1 MKQPSSKTRRPRSL
15 RQEQGVATP
24 AVVKSG
30 LALSL
35 STAMLVPLGAMA
47 QQAAE
52 SQATQNAELPAI
64 KVQATKIDP
73 NPNAEVGAPYKA
85 RTSADT
91 RRTRPIAETPQTMN
105 VITKSAIDDYGQTD
119 LAQVLLTQPGITLG
133 TGENGNMF
141 GDNYN
146 IRGQS
151 AKSDTFV
158 DDMRDPGMSTRE
170 TFATEQIEVT
180 KGPSSSFA
188 GRGSSG
194 GAINMIT
201 KQATLDYD
209 FTRASVGF
217 GTDSYQRHTLDMNK
231 AFGDNVAVRVNALWA
246 DQDIPDRDPATRK
259 REGIA
264 LAGLLEVNKDLSV
277 MADFY
282 HLKATHKYPDAG
294 TFLVGTNPT
303 RRPTSNSSLVGAQ
316 NDDFLDSTAN
326 IGSLRVRWAI
336 SPTVTLNSLTRY
348 GKNDNAYAFYASQM
362 GRAPYANNAVIQS
375 HTRFQESTYF
385 AHQDNLRWDTD
396 LGNGRKN
403 EFVATIEYSDNH
415 AEQGTFARTG
425 ANANSCGSTSYCI
438 GSIVSGDDI
447 GTTVANLQSVV
458 GGHWTRGKK
467 DVDWRVKTIAVS
479 AMDTYDITDRF
490 TGFAGLRV
498 DRPELTMKTGLSG
511 ASSVSYKY
519 SDTLT
524 NYWAG
529 LSYKLNKDA
538 ITYLSYGTAQ
548 DINGGEPDSGTSA
561 NYGGL
566 VALNNK
572 LVPGTKPETARNVE
586 LGIKWNLLDQK
597 LLATAAAFRTDKTDL
612 MQATGTYTTEGT
624 TNSGGLRIQ
633 GVEFGLVGNVTEQF
647 SVQAGAAFMSSEMT
661 KSHPSAAAAQ
671 NVGHELANFA
681 NRTASVL
688 GRYQATRAFAFGG
701 VARYASK
708 RCGGQPDTGVSY
720 SNGECTQPIPS
731 YTVYDAFAEYTIN
744 KRYRVRANV
753 LNATNKEYYTAAYQ
767 TGFFLYKGDARR
779 VYLTLDIE
787 L

>member
-15 RQEQGVATP
+15 RQEQGVVAP

-35 STAMLVPLGAMA
+35 STAMLVPLVAMA
-47 QQAAE
+47 QEAAE
-52 SQATQNAELPAI
+52 PQATQNAELPAI

-146 IRGQS
+146 IRGQA

-158 DDMRDPGMSTRE
+158 DGMRDPGMSTRE

-209 FTRASVGF
+209 FTRASVGL
-217 GTDSYQRHTLDMNK
+217 GTDSYQRYTLDMNK
-231 AFGDNVAVRVNALWA
+231 GFGDNVAVRVNALWA

-264 LAGLLEVNKDLSV
+264 LAGLLEVNKDLSI

-294 TFLVGTNPT
+294 TFLVGTNPN
-303 RRPTSNSSLVGAQ
+303 RRPTANSSLMGAQ
-316 NDDFLDSTAN
+316 DNDFLDSVAN
-326 IGSLRVRWAI
+326 IGSLRVRYAI
-336 SPTVTLNSLTRY
+336 SPTLTLNSLTRY
-348 GKNDNAYAFYASQM
+348 GTNDNAYAFYASQSS
-362 GRAPYANNAVIQS
+362 GSGSSVRAQIQAHS
-375 HTRFQESTYF
+375 RWQDTKYF
-385 AHQDNLRWDTD
+385 AHQDNLRWDVD

-403 EFVATIEYSDNH
+403 EFIATFEYSDNH
-415 AEQGTFARTG
+415 SEQSAGGGFGGYTRVGASGSYYVTGMGTGDVG
-425 ANANSCGSTSYCI
+425 A
-438 GSIVSGDDI
+438 
-447 GTTVANLQSVV
+447 TVANPQSVV
-458 GGHWTRGKK
+458 PGYWTRKAK
-467 DVDWRVKTIAVS
+467 DIDWRVKTLAASV
-479 AMDTYDITDRF
+479 MDTLDITDRF

-538 ITYLSYGTAQ
+538 MTYLSYGTAQ

-566 VALNNK
+566 VALNGK

-586 LGIKWNLLDQK
+586 LGLKWNLLDQK

-633 GVEFGLVGNVTEQF
+633 GVEFGLVGNVTEKF

-701 VARYASK
+701 SARYASK

-720 SNGECTQPIPS
+720 SNGECSQPIPS
-731 YTVYDAFAEYTIN
+731 YTVYDAFAEYNIN

-753 LNATNKEYYTAAYQ
+753 LNVTDKEYYTAAYQ
-767 TGFFLYKGDARR
+767 AGFFLYKGDARR
-779 VYLTLDIE
+779 VYLTLDID